1 MRILKTALFRNMKFK
16 IEIFQILSAA
26 ILITVLFMA
35 FTWICIHYQKPEE
48 SFKEAIS
55 LTVSFMGVIAT
66 VVAALIAVLMFNDWK
81 IVAKFERNKEIINEF
96 WLQYIKVKSELVL
109 FGTKITQANEIGTVQ
124 KYEVLD
130 SMSDSFV
137 KLYYLQ
143 QKLESFFDIS
153 ETNKNFTELEKI
165 IKSYTQLLA
174 PSNEINSEWQNKENL
189 LINRLNLLQ
198 PKLYKE
204 LKQLNP
210 I

>member
-81 IVAKFERNKEIINEF
+81 IVAKFERNK
-96 WLQYIKVKSELVL
+96 
-109 FGTKITQANEIGTVQ
+109 
-124 KYEVLD
+124 
-130 SMSDSFV
+130 
-137 KLYYLQ
+137 
-143 QKLESFFDIS
+143 
-153 ETNKNFTELEKI
+153 
-165 IKSYTQLLA
+165 
-174 PSNEINSEWQNKENL
+174 
-189 LINRLNLLQ
+189 
-198 PKLYKE
+198 
-204 LKQLNP
+204 
-210 I
+210 

>member
-153 ETNKNFTELEKI
+153 ETNKNFTELEK
-165 IKSYTQLLA
+165 
-174 PSNEINSEWQNKENL
+174 
-189 LINRLNLLQ
+189 
-198 PKLYKE
+198 
-204 LKQLNP
+204 
-210 I
+210 

>member
-1 MRILKTALFRNMKFK
+1 M
-16 IEIFQILSAA
+16 
-26 ILITVLFMA
+26 
-35 FTWICIHYQKPEE
+35 
-48 SFKEAIS
+48 
-55 LTVSFMGVIAT
+55 
-66 VVAALIAVLMFNDWK
+66 
-81 IVAKFERNKEIINEF
+81 
-96 WLQYIKVKSELVL
+96 
-109 FGTKITQANEIGTVQ
+109 Q